1 MIPAC
6 AVVFQSRPN
15 PRGSSTSSASRST
28 SQTPLEELGGPGVGE
43 GLGQLVAPGL
53 VLGLQGAEL
62 VDGVGPALR
71 PRPSVLRRPRD
82 RDGADGL
89 AGGAAR
95 GRDAAGPWAVR
106 SPGRARRPARRALSR
121 EADGARL
128 EGRMATLDTHAIA
141 RTLTDA
147 GADPKLADAITAAV
161 REAADHGDHVT
172 PDQFKAGLA
181 ELEARLTWRFAGA
194 MLAQTGVILAAVIGA
209 AVAILRMLG

>member
-1 MIPAC
+1 MAKLVADI
-6 AVVFQSRPN
+6 
-15 PRGSSTSSASRST
+15 
-28 SQTPLEELGGPGVGE
+28 VGTG
-43 GLGQLVAPGL
+43 GLGVRVPTRFVRKYTVRAQLKPSGAPEPHECCRYPEN
-53 VLGLQGAEL
+53 A
-62 VDGVGPALR
+62 AAW
-71 PRPSVLRRPRD
+71 PRD
-82 RDGADGL
+82 RLETRFDRLEPVRIINACPRRRGKDSHRRPSEYPAQWRGISGALPGSF
-89 AGGAAR
+89 AGGGDRAQ
-95 GRDAAGPWAVR
+95 GPF
-106 SPGRARRPARRALSR
+106 R

-172 PDQFKAGLA
+172 PDQFKAGFA

-209 AVAILRMLG
+209 AVTILRMLG